1 MEEISIAQARLNL
14 WRKQGFLEKELVD
27 FYDVVETL
35 FGLHSTDYWSPY
47 LSVWSRIGDYDA
59 KSVFDD
65 LNSGKHI
72 IRSRAFRNTQHVI
85 LVEDLPLL
93 VAALGSHLERSM
105 MPAPPIKNLTE
116 REREH
121 LLTEVLAAF
130 EDGPLNAQGL
140 KRIVPNLG
148 EMSRWLLLILM
159 ARGLIV
165 RTEAGNAR
173 SNQQKYDLTS
183 RWLPGIPLSEM
194 TEHEART
201 KLVYK
206 YVSSFGPV
214 SVDDLAWWLPCKKS
228 EASALLSSFRE
239 KLSIIKVDGNE
250 HYMITEDYEAASNL
264 DEDNEV
270 GVVMLPYEDSFPK
283 AYANRTWFVSD
294 RAREVLF
301 PRRPEYYWPPEMR
314 PPEGPP
320 RGMNASG
327 ELRPSIWYNGM
338 IVGRWE
344 IDKASREYDVRVGLV
359 EEIPRQARSDLDEKR
374 DDLVSFINDRLAPI
388 S

>member
-1 MEEISIAQARLNL
+1 MGNISISQARLNL
-14 WRKQGFLEKELVD
+14 WRKQGFLDRKLTD
-27 FYDVVETL
+27 FYDVAKTL
-35 FGLHSTDYWSPY
+35 LGLHSTDYWSPY
-47 LSVWSRIGDYDA
+47 LSVWARIGDYNA

-85 LVEDLPLL
+85 LIEDLPLL
-93 VAALGSHLERSM
+93 IAALGSHLERSM

-121 LLTEVLAAF
+121 LLTEILAAF

-140 KRIVPNLG
+140 KRIMPNLG

-165 RTEAGNAR
+165 RTEAANAR

-183 RWLPGIPLSEM
+183 RWLPGISLSEM

-206 YVSSFGPV
+206 YVRCFGPV

-228 EASALLSSFRE
+228 EACALLSSLMER
-239 KLSIIKVDGNE
+239 LSIIKVNGNE
-250 HYMITEDYEAASNL
+250 NYMITEDYEAASNL
-264 DEDNEV
+264 DEDYEV
-270 GVVMLPYEDSFPK
+270 GVVMLPYEDPFPK

-294 RAREVLF
+294 MAREVLF
-301 PRRPEYYWPPEMR
+301 PRRPEYYWPPEMK

-344 IDKASREYDVRVGLV
+344 IDKASRGYDVRVGLV
-359 EEIPRQARSDLDEKR
+359 EEIPRQARRDLDEKR
-374 DDLVSFINDRLAPI
+374 HDLISFINDRLAPI